1 MNRVTRTVK
10 LHETQN
16 RHSPPPLPKKSDSQ
30 ESEERKGEGEKT
42 TLGKIRRKK
51 SFVGTFSGGIAMFY
65 SEAIKTSRR
74 REPLV

>member
-1 MNRVTRTVK
+1 MK
-10 LHETQN
+10 PKIDIPH
-16 RHSPPPLPKKSDSQ
+16 PPPLPKKSDSQ